1 MMINQHCG
9 VSMRNILAVV
19 LSFAFFLPTA
29 ASAQALPAAPYL
41 IVKGHAQAELKPDLF
56 QVELTVTRTGMS
68 VPDITQA
75 VESKTRMIVDN
86 LIKSG
91 RGEDDIK
98 AVNLEIDAQYR
109 FDEETDKRIFM
120 GNRATRSITAKFDT
134 LRELHAFLDSLPA
147 GEDVHIGGVETLLR
161 DQDRIKGQLLIEAVE
176 DSKRAGNELASMY
189 GQKIIG
195 VHAVSDQP
203 FSTGAYSL
211 DRITVTGT
219 RINKSLAEGTVAVN
233 KDIYVVFL
241 IGKQ

>member
-1 MMINQHCG
+1 M
-9 VSMRNILAVV
+9 
-19 LSFAFFLPTA
+19 
-29 ASAQALPAAPYL
+29 
-41 IVKGHAQAELKPDLF
+41 
-56 QVELTVTRTGMS
+56 
-68 VPDITQA
+68 
-75 VESKTRMIVDN
+75 
-86 LIKSG
+86 
-91 RGEDDIK
+91 
-98 AVNLEIDAQYR
+98 
-109 FDEETDKRIFM
+109 
-120 GNRATRSITAKFDT
+120 
-134 LRELHAFLDSLPA
+134 PA

-161 DQDRIKGQLLIEAVE
+161 NQDRIKEQLLKEAVE

-219 RINKSLAEGTVAVN
+219 RINKALAEGTVAVN